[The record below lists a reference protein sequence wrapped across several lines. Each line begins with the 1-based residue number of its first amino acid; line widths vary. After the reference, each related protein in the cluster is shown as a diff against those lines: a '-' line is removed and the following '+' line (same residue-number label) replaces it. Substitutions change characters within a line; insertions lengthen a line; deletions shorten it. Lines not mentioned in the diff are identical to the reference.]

1 MHASAR
7 AYVIAGAA
15 LLTSSMIA
23 VMPTVQPAALRVAN
37 MDVRLVDAG
46 SSLTDVTDA
55 LGNLDPLTSLGSLDL
70 PDLGSLDLGGLE
82 NIPYNLFADVANIP
96 YYDSLA
102 LEEYA
107 YALGPADTVGGV
119 PGWIPPGATLDNGG
133 VAVGDLYAL
142 GGTGSWYME
151 SIGNTWGWDDGN
163 WPQLDALLHFA
174 LPFSFTESLAEQIQI
189 FAQAEL
195 IDGAAVN
202 CEFECANPLAYLGG
216 WLHGDTPLLSLLD
229 GTTFP
234 TILEDSVGGTGVP
247 GDIVNIVDPQVT
259 VDGVTGTGVIWSGE
273 PAQLNPLAPLDAIAT
288 NLTDSPSADPIQSPD
303 FGSVSTSLTSLFS
316 DFSNDFSPFAT
327 GSFLFWGAPTLYS
340 IPAGFG
346 GTIQDLTG
354 IPNQF
359 INPDINPVPDIG
371 WQPLG
376 AEPLTGYADGPSS
389 LLTGLPVGFEYL
401 GQGLLGYLN
410 PEIYLQALDNDFGL
424 LTNPTELLDGIPL
437 LGYLFDPSTLGL
449 GPFDLSAMLGS
460 VDPSTLLGSFD
471 PTALLG
477 SFDPT
482 ALLGSFDPT
491 ALLGSFDPTALT
503 ADLSSI
509 LPSTASL
516 IPELGLQL
524 LTAAF

>member
-15 LLTSSMIA
+15 LLTFSMIA

-55 LGNLDPLTSLGSLDL
+55 LGSFDPLTSLSL

-107 YALGPADTVGGV
+107 YALGPAGTVGGV

-133 VAVGDLYAL
+133 VVGDQYAL

-174 LPFSFTESLAEQIQI
+174 LPFSFTEPLAEQIQI
-189 FAQAEL
+189 FAQDEL

-288 NLTDSPSADPIQSPD
+288 NLTDSPSADPILQPD
-303 FGSVSTSLTSLFS
+303 LGSESASLISLFS
-316 DFSNDFSPFAT
+316 DFDNDFSPFAT

-359 INPDINPVPDIG
+359 INPDINPIPDIG

-376 AEPLTGYADGPSS
+376 AEPITGYADGPSS

-410 PEIYLQALDNDFGL
+410 PDIYLEAVENDFGL
-424 LTNPTELLDGIPL
+424 LTNPAELLDGIPL

-460 VDPSTLLGSFD
+460 VDPSTLLGSLD

-482 ALLGSFDPT
+482 ALLGSLDPT
-491 ALLGSFDPTALT
+491 TLT

-516 IPELGLQL
+516 IPDLGLQL
-524 LTAAF
+524 LTAF